1 MAGALTAD
9 QRRWRYRI
17 FALTWLGYAGFYLCR
32 NNLSVVMPLMSEDLG
47 YTKLQFATVLSFYH
61 LLYTLGQ
68 FVNGI
73 SADRFGPRLVVGVGL
88 LVSILS
94 NLLMGF
100 ASSLLLF
107 TVLASCNGAAQST
120 GWPGFVKNMSG
131 WFRPRERGVVMAWW
145 ATNYV
150 LGGAF
155 ATIFAT
161 YWAVQSG
168 ILADWGWRRG
178 FWIPAIFLLLIWGSY
193 VLLVRNSPVD
203 AGIEDILERDA
214 GHETGQAGQGSAR
227 SERDEPRRADTAS
240 ILRRVL
246 SEPAVWVIAIM
257 YFFLKMTRYSFL
269 FWLPWYL
276 IDDLGYG
283 AAEAGYTSA
292 LYGLVGFTGV
302 IIAGYASDKLVQSR
316 RFPVG
321 AVMLFGLALVCF
333 MQPVLT
339 AWGPFYVAVWIA
351 LVGIMTYGPDTLM
364 TGAAAQDF
372 GGREGSGTAA
382 GFINGVGSF
391 GQLCS
396 PFLVALVVDNYGW
409 DRLFYVFVFFALI
422 GGALLATRWNTQP
435 PGTSPLRGDPEP
447 AAVV

>member
-1 MAGALTAD
+1 MAGELTAD

-17 FALTWLGYAGFYLCR
+17 FALTWLAYAGFYLCR
-32 NNLSVVMPLMSEDLG
+32 KNFSVLMPLMSEDLG
-47 YTKLQFATVLSFYH
+47 YTRLQFAAVISFYS
-61 LLYTLGQ
+61 LLYALGQ

-88 LVSILS
+88 LVSVVS

-100 ASSLLLF
+100 ATSLMMF
-107 TVLASCNGAAQST
+107 MVLAACNGAAQST
-120 GWPGFVKNMSG
+120 GWPGLVKNMAG
-131 WFRPRERGVVMAWW
+131 WFRHRERGVVMAWW
-145 ATNYV
+145 TTNYV
-150 LGGAF
+150 LGGSF

-168 ILADWGWRRG
+168 FLADWGWRRG
-178 FWIPAIFLLLIWGSY
+178 FWVPAIFLLPIWGSY
-193 VLLVRNSPVD
+193 VLLVRNSPAD
-203 AGIEDILERDA
+203 AGIEDILEPDA
-214 GHETGQAGQGSAR
+214 GHETGQAGQGSAHSGR
-227 SERDEPRRADTAS
+227 EEPRHVDTAA

-246 SEPAVWVIAIM
+246 AEPAVWVIAIM
-257 YFFLKMTRYSFL
+257 YFFLKMTRYAFL
-269 FWLPWYL
+269 FWLPLYMTEQ
-276 IDDLGYG
+276 LGYG

-292 LYGLVGFTGV
+292 LYDLVGFAGV

-333 MQPVLT
+333 LQPVLT

-364 TGAAAQDF
+364 SGAAAQDF
-372 GGREGSGTAA
+372 GAREGSGTAA
-382 GFINGVGSF
+382 GFINGVGSL

-422 GGALLATRWNTQP
+422 GGVLLATRWNTQP
-435 PGTSPLRGDPEP
+435 PDGETR
-447 AAVV
+447 

>member
-1 MAGALTAD
+1 MARALTAE

-32 NNLSVVMPLMSEDLG
+32 KNFSVLMPLMSEDLG
-47 YTKLQFATVLSFYH
+47 YTRLQFAAVISFYS
-61 LLYTLGQ
+61 LLYALGQ
-68 FVNGI
+68 FVNGV
-73 SADRFGPRLVVGVGL
+73 SADRFGPRLVVGIGL

-94 NLLMGF
+94 NLVMGF
-100 ASSLLLF
+100 ATSLLLLM
-107 TVLASCNGAAQST
+107 VLAACNGAAQST
-120 GWPGFVKNMSG
+120 GWPGLVKNMAG

-150 LGGAF
+150 LGGSF

-178 FWIPAIFLLLIWGSY
+178 FWVPAILLLPIWGSY
-193 VLLVRNSPVD
+193 VLLVRNSPAD
-203 AGIEDILERDA
+203 AGIEEILEHDDA
-214 GHETGQAGQGSAR
+214 HETGHAGQGNAQSGT
-227 SERDEPRRADTAS
+227 DEPRHAGTRA
-240 ILRRVL
+240 IVRRVL
-246 SEPAVWVIAIM
+246 SEPAVWVIAVM

-269 FWLPWYL
+269 FWLPLYMTER
-276 IDDLGYG
+276 LGYG

-292 LYGLVGFTGV
+292 LYDLVGFAGV

-321 AVMLFGLALVCF
+321 AVMLFGLAVVCF
-333 MQPVLT
+333 LQPVLT
-339 AWGPFYVAVWIA
+339 SWGPFYVAAWIA
-351 LVGIMTYGPDTLM
+351 LAGIMTYGPDTLM
-364 TGAAAQDF
+364 SGAAAQDF
-372 GGREGSGTAA
+372 GSLEGSGTAA

-422 GGALLATRWNTQP
+422 GGVLLASRWNTQP
-435 PGTSPLRGDPEP
+435 PDGETR
-447 AAVV
+447 